1 MKRLDGKG
9 TDMHLELDGEG
20 PKYLQLS
27 RAIRSAVQEG
37 RIANGARLPPTR
49 ELAQVLGLA
58 RNTVRGAYEHLGTT
72 RLLHGR
78 VGAGS
83 FVNTIGPST
92 RPSTAAVPAEAP
104 SGYARRTRALM
115 PEFIGWA

>member
-37 RIANGARLPPTR
+37 RIASGARLPPTR
-49 ELAQVLGLA
+49 ELAQTLGLA
-58 RNTVRGAYEHLGTT
+58 RNTVRGAYEHLGSTG
-72 RLLHGR
+72 LLHGR

-83 FVNTIGPST
+83 FVNAPGP
-92 RPSTAAVPAEAP
+92 RPHAATASPAAAATVDAP
-104 SGYARRTRALM
+104 
-115 PEFIGWA
+115 

>member
-1 MKRLDGKG
+1 MKRLGSATRDGRG
-9 TDMHLELDGEG
+9 SDMHQELDGEG

-49 ELAQVLGLA
+49 ELAQALGLA

-72 RLLHGR
+72 GFVHGR

-83 FVNTIGPST
+83 FINALPRTLAS
-92 RPSTAAVPAEAP
+92 PA
-104 SGYARRTRALM
+104 
-115 PEFIGWA
+115 